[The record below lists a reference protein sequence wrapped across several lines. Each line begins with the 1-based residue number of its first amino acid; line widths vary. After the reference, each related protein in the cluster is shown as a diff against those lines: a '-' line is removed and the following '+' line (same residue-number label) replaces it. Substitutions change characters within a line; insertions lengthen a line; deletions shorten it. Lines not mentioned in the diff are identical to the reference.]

1 MHPEMRVTW
10 IDEDYAGEPVFETAV
25 SALGAAWLFDSRI
38 PPPVLP
44 VPPPVRRRRRRT
56 RASGEGLTGASTYED
71 SSEMQSVSEP
81 R

>member
-1 MHPEMRVTW
+1 MDSDLRVDW
-10 IDEDYAGEPVFETAV
+10 IARNYAGEPVFETAV

-44 VPPPVRRRRRRT
+44 VRPPVRGPRKRAKTPAART
-56 RASGEGLTGASTYED
+56 AEARIYEG
-71 SSEMQSVSEP
+71 

>member
-1 MHPEMRVTW
+1 MHPKMRIAW

-44 VPPPVRRRRRRT
+44 VSPPARRRRKRT
-56 RASGEGLTGASTYED
+56 RVSGGQVTNAGTYED
-71 SSEMQSVSEP
+71 S
-81 R
+81 